1 MKRIFTAFIA
11 LCLVLCLQAPFVFAK
26 KEYTAPEYN
35 GTRSEYVTREQAV
48 ACFIKA
54 AGKEGLK
61 ANTKILEKFSDNNEI
76 SYAYMD
82 SMALALE
89 CGLISGY
96 EDGSLR
102 PQSYVTRIE
111 ALVML
116 ERALSDA
123 QLGNWLDIS
132 FTDTPKWAEK
142 QVKRLAVAGIV
153 KGYGDGVLGA
163 ADMLTLSQVNMLCE
177 RIIRYTGPCGDFY
190 NYVNSPW
197 IENTDLNGE
206 YYTSD
211 IKQMNDLLAGR
222 VGDII
227 YSLYRRHYNDGKQYD
242 EDSDEL
248 RIINVYSAAA
258 NQVHRDKV
266 GVTPLNNVLSVI
278 DEISDKDTLT
288 NAILE
293 LIKCGFS
300 TFLPLKEDINLFD
313 ADTYAV
319 SLSGFYDGVF
329 SKTNTEIKNSE
340 ITDTECKDIYI
351 EYIKTLFEISGDK
364 DYAAN
369 AILAYEVCKSLSD
382 DESDV
387 ELKSKSDDSKSSNRV
402 NLNTDL
408 NFSENINDKVKE
420 WSAEKLNMEFLG
432 IDTDKILTELCGGKI
447 KSIIVYDE
455 AATKKA
461 AALCNA
467 DSAENIQAVKAYLKA
482 SVLDKMAL
490 YMTTE
495 NFNAY
500 KKYQSRL
507 SGAAYEDDN
516 TIPSDY
522 SIAITREI
530 MGWEI
535 GKLYVDMY
543 FPKSIKEEVEKLTTE
558 IIEEY
563 KKLLNECIRLTPATR
578 TLEIRKLKN
587 IKVNAAFP
595 DDFDN
600 YINRDYEIRT
610 IESGGCLPEYIMGKS
625 KSEWSRLKTKLLS
638 DIPPNR
644 SEWIIYPYTAN
655 PVYDSVANS
664 ITIPAGVLCSPYFE
678 NGAKEEKNLGGI
690 GFVIAHEISH
700 AFDKR
705 GSMFDEKGVLT
716 LNKRWTQNDFIAF
729 DKLCKET
736 EREYS
741 NISFCDTKV
750 DGELT
755 LNENIA
761 DISGM
766 SCIISLAKKKGLD
779 LDKVFRAYAE
789 SMKVKSTEEFDMFL
803 LKNDVHSPSKVR
815 VNRVLSN
822 FDEFID
828 CYGVIEGD
836 GMFIPKECRINI
848 LK

>member
-1 MKRIFTAFIA
+1 MKRIFAAFIA

-35 GTRSEYVTREQAV
+35 GSKSEYVTREQAV

-54 AGKEGLK
+54 AGKEGVK
-61 ANTKILEKFSDNNEI
+61 ANIKILEEFSDNNEI
-76 SYAYMD
+76 SYAYMH

-96 EDGSLR
+96 EDGTLR

-123 QLGNWLDIS
+123 QLGNWSDIS
-132 FTDTPKWAEK
+132 FADTPKWAEE

-153 KGYGDGVLGA
+153 KGYGNGVLGA
-163 ADMLTLSQVNMLCE
+163 TDMLTLSQVNMLCE

-211 IKQMNDLLAGR
+211 IKQINDLLAGR

-242 EDSDEL
+242 EDSDEH

-258 NQVHRDKV
+258 NQVHRDKM
-266 GVTPLNNVLSVI
+266 GFSSLNDVLSVI
-278 DEISDKDTLT
+278 DGICDKDTLT
-288 NAILE
+288 LAMAE
-293 LIKCGFS
+293 LTERGFS
-300 TFLPLKEDINLFD
+300 TFLPFKEDINLFN

-319 SLSGFYDGVF
+319 SLAGFYDGIF
-329 SKTNTEIKNSE
+329 SKMNTSITNTGV
-340 ITDTECKDIYI
+340 TDTEYKDIYI
-351 EYIKTLFEISGDK
+351 EYIQTLFELSGDK
-364 DYAAN
+364 NSAAN
-369 AILAYEVCKSLSD
+369 AALAYEVCNLLYEA
-382 DESDV
+382 ESDV
-387 ELKSKSDDSKSSNRV
+387 ELKDKSNDIV
-402 NLNTDL
+402 NINTNLGLNLT
-408 NFSENINDKVKE
+408 ENINDKVKK
-420 WSAEKLNMEFLG
+420 WSVEKLNIEFSG
-432 IDTDKILTELCGGKI
+432 IDTNKILTELCGSKI
-447 KSIIVYDE
+447 KDIIVYDE
-455 AATKKA
+455 AVTKKA

-467 DSAENIQAVKAYLKA
+467 DSSENIKAVKAYLKA

-490 YMTTE
+490 YMTTDS
-495 NFNAY
+495 FNAY
-500 KKYQSRL
+500 KKYQSKL
-507 SGAAYEDDN
+507 SGMSYEDDN
-516 TIPSDY
+516 SIPSDY
-522 SIAITREI
+522 SVAITREI

-543 FPKSIKEEVEKLTTE
+543 FPKSIKDEVETLTTE

-578 TLEIRKLKN
+578 TSEIRKLKN

-600 YINRDYEIRT
+600 YINRDYEIRA
-610 IESGGCLPEYIMGKS
+610 IEKGGCLPEYIMEKS
-625 KSEWSRLKTKLLS
+625 KSEWGRFKTKILS
-638 DIPPNR
+638 DITPNR
-644 SEWIIYPYTAN
+644 SEWIVYPYTAN

-664 ITIPAGVLCSPYFE
+664 ITIPAGILSGPYFE
-678 NGAKEEKNLGGI
+678 YGAEEEKNLGGI

-705 GSMFDEKGVLT
+705 GSMFDENGVLT

-741 NISFCDTKV
+741 NIGFCDTKV
-750 DGELT
+750 DGDLT

-789 SMKVKSTEEFDMFL
+789 SMRIKSTDEYDKFL

-822 FDEFID
+822 FDEFVAY
-828 CYGVIEGD
+828 YGVIEGD